1 MMGPAQLKSLGPY
14 LARHL
19 IWTAMT
25 PPKDDPIGSHAHIVA
40 LELWSVCLRRLSRMG
55 RWNLQMAR
63 LGVRGCSEELAMD
76 LGSELDRPG

>member
-1 MMGPAQLKSLGPY
+1 
-14 LARHL
+14 
-19 IWTAMT
+19 MT
-25 PPKDDPIGSHAHIVA
+25 PPKDDPIGSHALTVVA

>member
-1 MMGPAQLKSLGPY
+1 MGLHHLQQYGDPCRTLVGRSPPNGMMGPAQLKSLGPY

-40 LELWSVCLRRLSRMG
+40 LELWSVRLRRLSRMG
-55 RWNLQMAR
+55 R
-63 LGVRGCSEELAMD
+63 
-76 LGSELDRPG
+76 

>member
-19 IWTAMT
+19 IWTT
-25 PPKDDPIGSHAHIVA
+25 RTRPKDGLTISSSTGVPF
-40 LELWSVCLRRLSRMG
+40 ELRSVCLRRLSRMG

>member
-1 MMGPAQLKSLGPY
+1 MLTTS
-14 LARHL
+14 

-25 PPKDDPIGSHAHIVA
+25 RPKDDPIGSNAHIVPF
-40 LELWSVCLRRLSRMG
+40 ELWSVCLRRLSRMG
-55 RWNLQMAR
+55 RWNLPGPR

>member
-1 MMGPAQLKSLGPY
+1 MGTHVGRSPPNGMMGPAQLKSLGPY

-40 LELWSVCLRRLSRMG
+40 LELWSVHVPTEAFSHG
-55 RWNLQMAR
+55 QVKSA
-63 LGVRGCSEELAMD
+63 GTPVGGSQALA
-76 LGSELDRPG
+76 L